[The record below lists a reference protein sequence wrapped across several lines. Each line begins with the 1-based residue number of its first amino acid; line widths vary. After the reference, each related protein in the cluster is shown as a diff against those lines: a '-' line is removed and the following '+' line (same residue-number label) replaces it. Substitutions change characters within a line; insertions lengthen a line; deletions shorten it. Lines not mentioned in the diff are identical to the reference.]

1 MARQDG
7 DDRVVGGAP
16 YQDTRHSHNAT
27 ILDRRYN
34 SAIILGDRQ
43 TDIFPPRRRPILQV
57 DQRTLES
64 RADISQY
71 DRNFCDLFFVRPG
84 SAVSRYWTENLSF
97 CLRLVFLIRDIVC
110 LVLLTVISF
119 SFKS

>member
-16 YQDTRHSHNAT
+16 HQDTRHSHNAT

-57 DQRTLES
+57 DQRDSKGQLFSKSLRTPLQAGSLEE
-64 RADISQY
+64 
-71 DRNFCDLFFVRPG
+71 P
-84 SAVSRYWTENLSF
+84 
-97 CLRLVFLIRDIVC
+97 
-110 LVLLTVISF
+110 
-119 SFKS
+119 